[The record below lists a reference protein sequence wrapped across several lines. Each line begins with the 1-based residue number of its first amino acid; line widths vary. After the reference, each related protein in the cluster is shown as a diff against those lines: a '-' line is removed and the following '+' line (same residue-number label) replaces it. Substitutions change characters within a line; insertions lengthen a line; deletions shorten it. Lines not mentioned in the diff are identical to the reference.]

1 MERRKVLYL
10 IDKLEL
16 AGAQRHLI
24 ALLKRMDRSRYE
36 PTVACLMQE
45 GSLAEEVRALGVPVM
60 ALGVKRIY
68 GLSGV
73 LGLVKLTW
81 LLKRERI
88 DILHS
93 FMFSENILGAMAA
106 HWAETPMVITCR
118 RDTGILSEGKPRHFF
133 AYRLTNRWVDRIL
146 CVSEA
151 IRSLVIRTERTLEA
165 KVLTIPNGAQ
175 IEASV
180 SAKKKAEE
188 RNRLGVAKDA
198 LIVAIVA
205 NLSWVKDHET
215 FFKAAQRVKREQPN
229 VRFWVIG
236 EGALRKKLEKQV
248 ASLKLQQEVR
258 FFGRVADPKPL
269 LSLAD
274 ISVNASVSEGMSNTI
289 LESMALGIPV
299 VATDVDGNPETV
311 SDGKTGLLVP
321 PKNPEAMAQALLRLL
336 RDSSLRAQ
344 MGEAGRDRIRQSLSL
359 ERMVQANEALYEAF
373 FKPRVQFIFS
383 KFPCYDETF
392 ILREMRCL
400 KTAGVGLSI
409 FSIKRGRDP
418 VIHGDAVA
426 LMEHTWYIPFISPGV
441 VWAQLYFI
449 FRRPRLYLSTLFYVL
464 AKNARSWDFLLKS
477 MALFPKSAALARDL
491 KRRRIYHLHAEWAT
505 HPATCALIASHLSGI
520 PFSFT
525 GHAHDIYRNTTM
537 LAEKLEEASFVVTCT
552 EENKRHLLSLD
563 PRLSPSKILANY
575 HGVDLHRFQRNSSAS
590 NGKLSLLSVG
600 SLLRS
605 KGFDILIKAC
615 RGLKEENLPFE
626 CTIIGGGPLE
636 KELRQQV
643 KRLGLDDS
651 VKMLGY
657 MKQED
662 MVPYYQKADLFA
674 LPVRLDQHWGI
685 PNVLLEAM
693 AAGAPVVCTKL
704 PAIREL
710 VEDGVNGL
718 LVDEKNA
725 SALCD
730 ALVRLMRDERLRRGM
745 SQVALKTVS
754 EKFNAEKNAMN
765 LVRLFEARRP
775 A

>member
-1 MERRKVLYL
+1 MEKRKVLYL

-16 AGAQRHLI
+16 AGAQRHLVT
-24 ALLKRMDRSRYE
+24 LLKKMDRSRFE
-36 PTVACLMQE
+36 PAVACLMGE
-45 GSLAEEVRALGVPVM
+45 GSFAEEVRALGVPVT

-68 GLSGV
+68 GFSGIA
-73 LGLVKLTW
+73 G
-81 LLKRERI
+81 LLKLARLLKKEKI

-106 HWAETPMVITCR
+106 HWAQTPMVITCR
-118 RDTGILSEGKPRHFF
+118 RDTGILSEGKPRHFL

-151 IRSLVIRTERTLEA
+151 IRTLVIRTERALEA

-175 IEASV
+175 IETPLSPER
-180 SAKKKAEE
+180 KAAE
-188 RNRLGVAKDA
+188 REKWGVPKEA
-198 LIVAIVA
+198 LLVAIVA
-205 NLSWVKDHET
+205 NLSWIKDHET
-215 FFKAAQRVKREQPN
+215 FFKAAERVKREKPN

-248 ASLKLQQEVR
+248 ASLKLRQEVR

-274 ISVNASVSEGMSNTI
+274 ISVNASLSEGMSNTI

-311 SDGKTGLLVP
+311 ADGKTGLLVP
-321 PKNPEAMAQALLRLL
+321 PKNPEAMAEAILRLAK
-336 RDSSLRAQ
+336 DASLAAK
-344 MGEAGRDRIRQSLSL
+344 MGKAGRDRIRRELNL
-359 ERMVQANEALYEAF
+359 DRMVRANETLYEAF

-392 ILREMRCL
+392 ILREIRCL
-400 KTAGVGLSI
+400 KAAGVGLSI

-418 VIHGDAVA
+418 VIHGDALP
-426 LMEHTWYIPFISPGV
+426 LMEHTWYIPFLSPGV
-441 VWAQLYFI
+441 VWAQFYFI
-449 FRRPRLYLSTLFYVL
+449 FRQPRLYFSTLFYVL
-464 AKNARSWDFLLKS
+464 AKNAKSWDFLSKS
-477 MALFPKSAALARDL
+477 LVLFPKSAALARDL

-505 HPATCALIASHLSGI
+505 HPATCALIASRLSGI

-537 LAEKLEEASFVVTCT
+537 LPEKLKEASFVVTCT
-552 EENKRHLLSLD
+552 QDNKRHLLSLN
-563 PRLSPSKILANY
+563 PRLNPSRILVNY
-575 HGVDLHRFQRNSSAS
+575 HGVDLHRFRHSASAS

-600 SLLRS
+600 SLLKS
-605 KGFDILIKAC
+605 KGFDTLIEAC
-615 RGLKEENLPFE
+615 RGLQKDNIPFE

-636 KELRQQV
+636 KELKRKV
-643 KRLGLDDS
+643 RRLGLEGS
-651 VKMLGY
+651 VRMLGY
-657 MKQED
+657 MKQEEL
-662 MVPYYQKADLFA
+662 VAYYKKADLFA

-693 AAGAPVVCTKL
+693 ASGVPVVCTKL

-730 ALVRLMRDERLRRGM
+730 ALVRLFRDERLRGGM
-745 SQVALKTVS
+745 SQAALKTVS
-754 EKFNAEKNAMN
+754 EKFNAEENAMN

-775 A
+775 T